1 MTEDVL
7 NVANVEGLGVG
18 LQLVVQAA
26 DLVEAIVG
34 TGADWSNCRQVK
46 K

>member
-18 LQLVVQAA
+18 LELAVQTA

-34 TGADWSNCRQVK
+34 TGADWSNC
-46 K
+46 

>member
-18 LQLVVQAA
+18 LKLAVQTA
-26 DLVEAIVG
+26 DLVEAIVD
-34 TGADWSNCRQVK
+34 TGADWSNC
-46 K
+46 